1 MMTWC
6 REMVAWH
13 FWELMKYSKVRKW
26 HFACTLPAKNCA
38 TATNTI
44 FQANGGDMKTGY
56 LSIIMDPDE
65 VPIDEH
71 CERLPY
77 DASKWEFPRDRLK
90 LGEFPL
96 HKPFSDTAASS
107 MLEGVLGAHSP
118 WDCSAAWSLGG
129 LCVPIGCGAS
139 YLHFKSSVN
148 FCFMNSFWSCFLFY
162 FCLLCQANMFVFSLQ
177 GKPLGRGAFGQVIE
191 ADAFG
196 IDKTATCKTVAVKM
210 LKGKNND

>member
-1 MMTWC
+1 MVILIMTC
-6 REMVAWH
+6 CSEMVAWH

-26 HFACTLPAKNCA
+26 HFACTLPAKKCA

-90 LGEFPL
+90 LGEFSL
-96 HKPFSDTAASS
+96 HEHLVILQPALHWKVFRVLAHHGTA
-107 MLEGVLGAHSP
+107 LLHDP
-118 WDCSAAWSLGG
+118 WVG
-129 LCVPIGCGAS
+129 
-139 YLHFKSSVN
+139 SV
-148 FCFMNSFWSCFLFY
+148 FH
-162 FCLLCQANMFVFSLQ
+162 
-177 GKPLGRGAFGQVIE
+177 RI
-191 ADAFG
+191 
-196 IDKTATCKTVAVKM
+196 
-210 LKGKNND
+210 

>member
-6 REMVAWH
+6 SEMVAWH

-26 HFACTLPAKNCA
+26 HFACTLQAKNCA

-90 LGEFPL
+90 LGEFSL
-96 HKPFSDTAASS
+96 HETFHCMSWHCSQTCARGCFGSW
-107 MLEGVLGAHSP
+107 LTLRLL
-118 WDCSAAWSLGG
+118 SAAWFLGE
-129 LCVPIGCGAS
+129 LCVPIGYDAS
-139 YLHFKSSVN
+139 YLHFTSSVN
-148 FCFMNSFWSCFLFY
+148 FCFMNSFWSSFFIL
-162 FCLLCQANMFVFSLQ
+162 QPFS
-177 GKPLGRGAFGQVIE
+177 
-191 ADAFG
+191 
-196 IDKTATCKTVAVKM
+196 AVPSKYVCV
-210 LKGKNND
+210 LTSR

>member
-1 MMTWC
+1 MMTQC
-6 REMVAWH
+6 SKMVAWN
-13 FWELMKYSKVRKW
+13 FWELMKHSKVRKW

-90 LGEFPL
+90 LGEFSL
-96 HKPFSDTAASS
+96 HEPFSDPAASTV
-107 MLEGVLGAHSP
+107 LEGVLGPGSP
-118 WDCSAAWSLGG
+118 QVCSAAWSLGG
-129 LCVPIGCGAS
+129 LCGPRGYDTSC
-139 YLHFKSSVN
+139 LHFKSSVN
-148 FCFMNSFWSCFLFY
+148 SCFMSSFWSSLFILQLLPAVPSS
-162 FCLLCQANMFVFSLQ
+162 CLCSPYKVNLLDVELLARS
-177 GKPLGRGAFGQVIE
+177 
-191 ADAFG
+191 
-196 IDKTATCKTVAVKM
+196 
-210 LKGKNND
+210 